1 MDYEQMKRALLEYN
15 WDDGFEFPKTLLD
28 SPLCDLSLALQIF
41 DLADGYSYIIGA
53 PTPWMSGPTSSNPCI
68 RIFWREST
76 PKPTP
81 LTAPPIPRFKSI
93 NSRKMESPACFSP
106 ICLKRRHIP

>member
-1 MDYEQMKRALLEYN
+1 MDYEQMKQALLEYN

-53 PTPWMSGPTSSNPCI
+53 PYSLDEWTNFIQPLYTDILAGKYPKTDTPYSAPYTKVQKYKLQKNGVP
-68 RIFWREST
+68 RVF
-76 PKPTP
+76 
-81 LTAPPIPRFKSI
+81 LTDLP
-93 NSRKMESPACFSP
+93 
-106 ICLKRRHIP
+106 